1 MADEHVVVQGI
12 TLDSTTP
19 LRIIRAACKNLGR
32 SSNGSKMKC
41 LKRLH
46 QRIRAQELLAQQK
59 ATASLENEISTSV
72 PTDDQGMKHYLTRPP
87 YASWCEFCIAN
98 DLHQSVAPSSAGSV
112 VSFDY
117 GYVSRLVYP
126 SPRAS
131 CCDSSM

>member
-1 MADEHVVVQGI
+1 MVVQGI

-19 LRIIRAACKNLGR
+19 LRIICAACKNLGR

-46 QRIRAQELLAQQK
+46 QRIRAQELLAQKK
-59 ATASLENEISTSV
+59 ATASLENEISTSM

-98 DLHQSVAPSSAGSV
+98 DLHQSPECSTFVCWECGFFRLWLCEQVGLSFTSSIM
-112 VSFDY
+112 
-117 GYVSRLVYP
+117 L
-126 SPRAS
+126 
-131 CCDSSM
+131 